1 MTPMNARGPTD
12 AETWLLSVPPTRR
25 QTRWAIAVAVGQVA
39 ALALVAPFARTQL
52 AEINAFIPAFEGV
65 IFVTDLVTS
74 VLLFSQFAI
83 YRLRALLLLACAYLF
98 SALMIIPHALTFP
111 GAFSPTGLLGA
122 GLQTTASLYW
132 FWHLLFPMALL
143 GYGLMRDEKSD
154 PGPAE
159 PSSLVVIVGS
169 VALVV
174 TFVCGLTVLATAG
187 NNYLPVLFA
196 DRVGFTPEARL
207 AAATTMLLSVSAVAV
222 LWLRRRSLLD
232 QWLIIVALA
241 ALLEMAL
248 GAVFV
253 SGRFSLGFYAGRL
266 FSLLTSTIVLVVLL
280 AETTRLYA
288 TVARS
293 QEGKIRRLVDANI
306 LGICISNLEGAIIE
320 ANEAFLRMLQ
330 YSRED
335 VVSRRLRWTDL
346 TPAEWREQNERSVA
360 ELHSTGAFHPV
371 EKEYFRKDGSRVPV
385 LVGGALFEKS
395 GNEGVIFA
403 LDLTERKRAEEA
415 LHESERKLRQFIESV
430 PAHFWSV
437 SPDGNATYVNQRL
450 LDYFGIR
457 LADQK
462 ASGPEDQ
469 RPSDWKAVL
478 HPDDVAETEKALNH
492 AFQTGEPFQCVHRLR
507 RADGEYRWHRVR
519 AEPQRGPEGQIVQ
532 WYGLSVD
539 IDERKKAQ
547 DQLRRNEAYLAE
559 AERLSHTG
567 GWAVARKGERTIV
580 YWSEESYRIFGR
592 DPRQGMPTRDWV
604 WQQIHPDDRR
614 QLREE
619 ADAALREK
627 RDYVAAFRILL
638 PDGTIKYLESNA
650 RHLFSAD
657 GGLIEVMGT
666 FVDVTERRRAAQAL
680 RESEAKFRDFAET
693 ASDWFCEMGPDYK
706 FTLLSENAFGSG
718 GADRIGTA
726 CWDHALDLETE
737 PEKWRLLRET
747 VFSRKPF
754 RDFVYCGMSSDGSPM
769 YVRASGKPLFDANG
783 EFQGYRG
790 TCTDVTEI
798 MHAQEALRESE
809 RSLRSAIDGIPGLV
823 AVLAPNGE
831 VEAVNRQLL
840 EYFDQPLEWIKNWGT
855 NDMVHPEDLPRA
867 VDFFKRAIASGIP
880 FNIEQRL
887 RRFDDE
893 YRSFETRGVPI
904 RDDSGRIARWY
915 VLLTDVDDR
924 TRALARLDQMQ
935 SDLAH
940 MNRVSMM
947 GELAASLSHEI
958 LHPIAAARNNA
969 RAGMRFLEMNPPN
982 LNEAREALGCVV
994 RDADRA
1000 KDIVGRIRNQ
1010 IKRAPPRK
1018 MRFGLNEAVNEVIVM
1033 VQSAITKSGISC
1045 STRLMDGLVPV
1056 QGDRVQLQQVLVNLI
1071 LNAVEAMSS
1080 IEDGAREL
1088 SIRTE
1093 QSQTGGI
1100 LVAVHDS
1107 GPGVDPVNLERVFE
1121 PFYTTKTSGIGMGL
1135 SICET
1140 IINGHGG
1147 RLWMSANEPR
1157 GAVFQFTLPAVQENS

>member
-1 MTPMNARGPTD
+1 MNELAPTG
-12 AETWLLSVPPTRR
+12 AETSLLSLPPTHR
-25 QTRWAIAVAVGQVA
+25 QTRWAIAVAVCQVTA
-39 ALALVAPFARTQL
+39 FALVAPFARTQL

-83 YRLRALLLLACAYLF
+83 YRLRALLILACGYLF

-143 GYGLMRDEKSD
+143 GYGLLRNEKSD
-154 PGPAE
+154 PGPDE
-159 PSSLVVIVGS
+159 PSLLVVVVGS
-169 VALVV
+169 VALVL
-174 TFVCGLTVLATAG
+174 TLACGLTLLATAG

-248 GAVFV
+248 GAMFV

-280 AETTRLYA
+280 VETMRFHA
-288 TVARS
+288 NVARS
-293 QEGKIRRLVDANI
+293 KERKIRRLVDANI

-395 GNEGVIFA
+395 GNEGVIFV

-415 LHESERKLRQFIESV
+415 LRRDE
-430 PAHFWSV
+430 AW
-437 SPDGNATYVNQRL
+437 
-450 LDYFGIR
+450 
-457 LADQK
+457 LAQ
-462 ASGPEDQ
+462 
-469 RPSDWKAVL
+469 
-478 HPDDVAETEKALNH
+478 
-492 AFQTGEPFQCVHRLR
+492 
-507 RADGEYRWHRVR
+507 
-519 AEPQRGPEGQIVQ
+519 
-532 WYGLSVD
+532 
-539 IDERKKAQ
+539 AQ
-547 DQLRRNEAYLAE
+547 
-559 AERLSHTG
+559 RLSHTG
-567 GWAVARKGERTIV
+567 TWVSDGTTGATR
-580 YWSEESYRIFGR
+580 YWSDECYRIWGFDQAQGLPSREDMWGR
-592 DPRQGMPTRDWV
+592 
-604 WQQIHPDDRR
+604 IHPDDRER
-614 QLREE
+614 LWGQVQEAIREH
-619 ADAALREK
+619 
-627 RDYVAAFRILL
+627 RDFLGEFRILL
-638 PDGTIKYLESNA
+638 PDGTVKYLEANA
-650 RHLFSAD
+650 HHQFSPLGA
-657 GGLIEVMGT
+657 LLQVICT
-666 FVDVTERRRAAQAL
+666 SVDLTER
-680 RESEAKFRDFAET
+680 K
-693 ASDWFCEMGPDYK
+693 
-706 FTLLSENAFGSG
+706 
-718 GADRIGTA
+718 
-726 CWDHALDLETE
+726 
-737 PEKWRLLRET
+737 
-747 VFSRKPF
+747 
-754 RDFVYCGMSSDGSPM
+754 
-769 YVRASGKPLFDANG
+769 
-783 EFQGYRG
+783 
-790 TCTDVTEI
+790 
-798 MHAQEALRESE
+798 HAQDERE
-809 RSLRSAIDGIPGLV
+809 RL
-823 AVLAPNGE
+823 
-831 VEAVNRQLL
+831 RQL
-840 EYFDQPLEWIKNWGT
+840 E
-855 NDMVHPEDLPRA
+855 A
-867 VDFFKRAIASGIP
+867 
-880 FNIEQRL
+880 
-887 RRFDDE
+887 
-893 YRSFETRGVPI
+893 
-904 RDDSGRIARWY
+904 
-915 VLLTDVDDR
+915 
-924 TRALARLDQMQ
+924 
-935 SDLAH
+935 DLAH
-940 MNRVSMM
+940 INRVSMM
-947 GELAASLSHEI
+947 GEMAASLSHEL
-958 LHPIAAARNNA
+958 LHPIATARNNA

-982 LNEAREALGCVV
+982 LDEAREALGCVV

-1018 MRFGLNEAVNEVIVM
+1018 MRFGLHEAVNEVIVM
-1033 VQSAITKSGISC
+1033 VQSAIAKNGISF

-1080 IEDGAREL
+1080 IEDGTREL

-1107 GPGVDPVNLERVFE
+1107 GPGIDTANLERVFE

-1135 SICET
+1135 SICQT

-1157 GAVFQFTLPAVQENS
+1157 GAVFQFTLPAAQEDS

>member
-1 MTPMNARGPTD
+1 MTPMNERAPTG
-12 AETWLLSVPPTRR
+12 AETSLLSLPPTHR
-25 QTRWAIAVAVGQVA
+25 QTRWAIAVAVCQVA
-39 ALALVAPFARTQL
+39 AFALVAPFARTQL
-52 AEINAFIPAFEGV
+52 AEINAFVPAFEGV

-83 YRLRALLLLACAYLF
+83 YRLRALLVLACGYLF

-143 GYGLMRDEKSD
+143 GYGLLRDEKSD

-159 PSSLVVIVGS
+159 PSLLAVVVGS
-169 VALVV
+169 VALVL
-174 TFVCGLTVLATAG
+174 TLACGLTLLATAG

-207 AAATTMLLSVSAVAV
+207 AAASTMLLSVSAVAV

-248 GAVFV
+248 GAMFV

-280 AETTRLYA
+280 VETMRFHA
-288 TVARS
+288 NVARS
-293 QEGKIRRLVDANI
+293 KERKIRRLVDANI
-306 LGICISNLEGAIIE
+306 LGICISNLGGAIIE

-415 LHESERKLRQFIESV
+415 L
-430 PAHFWSV
+430 
-437 SPDGNATYVNQRL
+437 
-450 LDYFGIR
+450 
-457 LADQK
+457 
-462 ASGPEDQ
+462 
-469 RPSDWKAVL
+469 
-478 HPDDVAETEKALNH
+478 
-492 AFQTGEPFQCVHRLR
+492 R
-507 RADGEYRWHRVR
+507 RDEAWL
-519 AEPQRGPEGQIVQ
+519 VQ
-532 WYGLSVD
+532 
-539 IDERKKAQ
+539 AQ
-547 DQLRRNEAYLAE
+547 
-559 AERLSHTG
+559 RLSHTG
-567 GWAVARKGERTIV
+567 TWVLDGATKRFL
-580 YWSEESYRIFGR
+580 YWSDESYRIWGFDPLQGLPSRDDMWGR
-592 DPRQGMPTRDWV
+592 
-604 WQQIHPDDRR
+604 IHPDDRER
-614 QLREE
+614 LWREVQE
-619 ADAALREK
+619 ALREK
-627 RDYVAAFRILL
+627 RDFLSEFRILL
-638 PDGTIKYLESNA
+638 PDGTVKYLEANT
-650 RHLFSAD
+650 HHEFSSL
-657 GGLIEVMGT
+657 GELIEVVCT
-666 FVDVTERRRAAQAL
+666 NVDVTER
-680 RESEAKFRDFAET
+680 
-693 ASDWFCEMGPDYK
+693 
-706 FTLLSENAFGSG
+706 
-718 GADRIGTA
+718 
-726 CWDHALDLETE
+726 
-737 PEKWRLLRET
+737 
-747 VFSRKPF
+747 
-754 RDFVYCGMSSDGSPM
+754 
-769 YVRASGKPLFDANG
+769 
-783 EFQGYRG
+783 
-790 TCTDVTEI
+790 
-798 MHAQEALRESE
+798 
-809 RSLRSAIDGIPGLV
+809 
-823 AVLAPNGE
+823 
-831 VEAVNRQLL
+831 
-840 EYFDQPLEWIKNWGT
+840 
-855 NDMVHPEDLPRA
+855 
-867 VDFFKRAIASGIP
+867 KRAQD
-880 FNIEQRL
+880 ERERL
-887 RRFDDE
+887 GQLE
-893 YRSFETRGVPI
+893 
-904 RDDSGRIARWY
+904 A
-915 VLLTDVDDR
+915 
-924 TRALARLDQMQ
+924 
-935 SDLAH
+935 DLAH
-940 MNRVSMM
+940 INRLSMM

-958 LHPIAAARNNA
+958 LHPIATARNNA
-969 RAGMRFLEMNPPN
+969 RAGMRFLEMSPPS
-982 LNEAREALGCVV
+982 LNEVREALGCVV

-1010 IKRAPPRK
+1010 IKKVPPRK
-1018 MRFGLNEAVNEVIVM
+1018 ELFGLNEAVNEVIVM
-1033 VQSAITKSGISC
+1033 VQSAIAKNGISF

-1080 IEDGAREL
+1080 VEDGTREL

-1107 GPGVDPVNLERVFE
+1107 GPGVDPVNLARVFE

-1135 SICET
+1135 SICQT